1 METEKEKMNPF
12 FKILIALFIIFI
24 AFYIALES
32 GYYPS
37 RIEKKTI
44 LTNKSI
50 ESFEQDLKK
59 GNEIS
64 TSGYIEE
71 EKDYSNFVTKAGTG
85 LTYLF
90 GKIIDEG
97 SKGVSKTIKV
107 LFW

>member
-1 METEKEKMNPF
+1 MENEKEKMNPF
-12 FKILIALFIIFI
+12 FKALIALFIVFI

-37 RIEKKTI
+37 RVEKKTI
-44 LTNKSI
+44 LTNKDI
-50 ESFEQDLKK
+50 YRFENDLKNGK
-59 GNEIS
+59 ELS
-64 TSGYIEE
+64 KDGYIEK
-71 EKDYSNFVTKAGTG
+71 EKDYSNFVTKTGTN

-90 GKIIDEG
+90 GKVIEEG

>member
-1 METEKEKMNPF
+1 MDNDKEKMNPF

-37 RIEKKTI
+37 RVEKKTI
-44 LTNKSI
+44 LTNKNI
-50 ESFEQDLKK
+50 YVFENDLKDGK
-59 GNEIS
+59 EIKKE
-64 TSGYIEE
+64 GYIEKE
-71 EKDYSNFVTKAGTG
+71 EDYSNFVTKVGTN

-90 GKIIDEG
+90 GKVIEEG

>member
-1 METEKEKMNPF
+1 MEDDKEKMNPF

-37 RIEKKTI
+37 RVEKKTI
-44 LTNKSI
+44 LTSKNI
-50 ESFEQDLKK
+50 ENFEQKLK
-59 GNEIS
+59 GGSEIS
-64 TSGYIEE
+64 SKGYIEE
-71 EKDYSNFVTKAGTG
+71 EKDYSNFVTKAGTN

-90 GKIIDEG
+90 GKIIDKG
-97 SKGVSKTIKV
+97 SKGVSQTIKV

>member
-12 FKILIALFIIFI
+12 FKILIVLFIVFI

-37 RIEKKTI
+37 RIEKKTV
-44 LTNKSI
+44 LTSKNI
-50 ESFEQDLKK
+50 ESFENNIKR
-59 GNEIS
+59 GNEINPE
-64 TSGYIEE
+64 GYIKKEE
-71 EKDYSNFVTKAGTG
+71 NYSNFVTKAGTS

-97 SKGVSKTIKV
+97 SKGVTKTIKM

>member
-1 METEKEKMNPF
+1 MDNDKEKMNPF
-12 FKILIALFIIFI
+12 FKVLIALFIIFI

-37 RIEKKTI
+37 RVEKKTI
-44 LTNKSI
+44 LTNKNI
-50 ESFEQDLKK
+50 YEFENDLKD
-59 GNEIS
+59 GNEIKKE
-64 TSGYIEE
+64 GYIEKE
-71 EKDYSNFVTKAGTG
+71 EDYSNFVTKAGTN

-90 GKIIDEG
+90 GKVIEEG